1 MSPSK
6 ILLAGESW
14 VTTATHIK
22 GFDQFPT
29 VTFHRGADALA
40 ETLADSEFALT
51 YMPAH
56 EAQTHFP
63 LTLAGLREYDAV
75 ILSDIGS
82 NTLLLHPD
90 TWIESKPTPNRLKLI
105 RDYVSEGGG
114 LMMVGGYYSFQ
125 GINAGARYRGT
136 PVEDVL
142 PVTILPWDDR
152 VEVPEGF
159 RAEVHGP
166 AAHPILD
173 GLGPEWPM
181 LLGYNEVE
189 LKEEAELLLKVPDD
203 AGGHPL
209 LVAGAYG
216 KGRAIAWT
224 SDIGPHWCP
233 PRLRLVGG
241 LRPPVAAVP
250 VVADARLAAPSTG
263 ACAPRVRARRSRGR
277 SRGRARPGCAGA
289 RARCRGGASG
299 WRRRPCR
306 SPRAGRASRCG
317 P

>member
-1 MSPSK
+1 MARSK

-29 VTFHRGADALA
+29 VTFHRGAEALADALA
-40 ETLADSEFALT
+40 DSDFALT

-63 LTLAGLREYDAV
+63 QTLAGLRKYDAV

-90 TWIESKPTPNRLKLI
+90 TWIDSKPTPNRLKLI
-105 RDYVSEGGG
+105 RNYVGEGRG

-136 PVEDVL
+136 PVEEVL

-159 RAEVHGP
+159 RPEMRGP

-173 GLGPEWPM
+173 GLGTEWPL
-181 LLGYNEVE
+181 LLGYNEVA
-189 LKEEAELLLKVPDD
+189 LKEGGGASAEGPGRRGRTSPPGDGSVRK
-203 AGGHPL
+203 
-209 LVAGAYG
+209 GAARSPG
-216 KGRAIAWT
+216 PQT
-224 SDIGPHWCP
+224 S
-233 PRLRLVGG
+233 
-241 LRPPVAAVP
+241 
-250 VVADARLAAPSTG
+250 ARTG
-263 ACAPRVRARRSRGR
+263 APPPLSSRGR
-277 SRGRARPGCAGA
+277 TTAACGSSA
-289 RARCRGGASG
+289 CRG
-299 WRRRPCR
+299 
-306 SPRAGRASRCG
+306 
-317 P
+317 